1 MQITQKPFRPLVP
14 RAPQTAV
21 TTSVQN
27 TLINPTLFPGSCA
40 LRLVNIGT
48 AVIYFSFSTGAD
60 AGLTATNG
68 HALLP
73 NTSETFWFA
82 NDMTH
87 INFVGSAAG
96 STLSISVG
104 EGS

>member
-1 MQITQKPFRPLVP
+1 MQITQKPFRPLVL

-21 TTSVQN
+21 TTSVQSVQV
-27 TLINPTLFPGSCA
+27 NPNAFPGSCA

-48 AVIYFSFSTGAD
+48 AVISFSFSNGAD

-73 NTSETFWFA
+73 NTGETFWFS

-87 INFVGSAAG
+87 INFVASATG
-96 STLSISVG
+96 STLSISIG
-104 EGS
+104 EGA